1 MAGRGGDV
9 SGAIARPT
17 HTRTTLRRPGAPR
30 SPRLR
35 QLPLPPPAPPST
47 DLGSLITARPPAP
60 PVTVTSERVIAG
72 SLADQLWEGYVTS
85 VGPLAE
91 LAVLKHVDSRDDVLA
106 LLANPRVVKLVAW
119 QGGHPV
125 GLGMVTNDLE
135 TVVEISPAYLRARF
149 PEHAARD
156 AIYVGML
163 VMVLPGV
170 RGLTVFS
177 RIYHEL
183 WNVPAKANGVLVFD
197 VCEFNR
203 TMFDTDALTGRIA
216 SNFPNSTYDV
226 LDRQTWYVA
235 HLPEPLPTPPSRL
248 QPPA

>member
-9 SGAIARPT
+9 SGAIARPRRV
-17 HTRTTLRRPGAPR
+17 RTTLPRRSASTAPF
-30 SPRLR
+30 LR
-35 QLPLPPPAPPST
+35 DLPLPPPAPPRQ
-47 DLGSLITARPPAP
+47 DRGSLLDSRPPAP
-60 PVTVTSERVIAG
+60 PVTVTTERVIAG
-72 SLADQLWEGYVTS
+72 ELADELWAGYLAS

-91 LAVLKHVDSRDDVLA
+91 LAVLKHVDSRTDVLA

-119 QGGHPV
+119 QGGRPV

-183 WNVPAKANGVLVFD
+183 WNVPAKADGILVFD

-216 SNFPNSTYDV
+216 SNFPNSSFDV

-235 HLPEPLPTPPSRL
+235 HLPEPLPTPPSRP